1 LESVAVPGLMLSL
14 GLENAVLIQETF
26 KLSKLGPVFLVATQ
40 PLYVGYIAVFLPLLV
55 MTLGDAGLI

>member
-1 LESVAVPGLMLSL
+1 MLSL